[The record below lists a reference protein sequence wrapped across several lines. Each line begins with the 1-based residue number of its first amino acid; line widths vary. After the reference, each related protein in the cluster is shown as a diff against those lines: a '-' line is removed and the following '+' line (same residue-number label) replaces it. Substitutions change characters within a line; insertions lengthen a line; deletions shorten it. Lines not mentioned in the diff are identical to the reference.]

1 MKVLKAT
8 PEQKQALEGVY
19 SQGAVLQFVQDI
31 NECWVVNTNVIND
44 DRFVSIKEALEAL
57 PKIDF
62 QPKINN
68 I

>member
-1 MKVLKAT
+1 MKVLLVTLA
-8 PEQKQALEGVY
+8 QKIALQGIY
-19 SQGAVLQFVQDI
+19 LQGAELEFVQDI